1 LAIRSN
7 TSFAA
12 GSSTVNATLDT
23 NQIRIGEQ
31 FRLNLSAVPGPGSFI
46 AFPVIP
52 DTLNGLEVVERGK
65 VDTLQSTPGGPL
77 TLRQQL
83 VLTCFDS
90 GYYVIEPF
98 VFTSGNPD
106 GSTDSLLT
114 EAQLIAVKT
123 IPVDTTKAFKDIK
136 PVMSPPFDWRELL
149 PWLWVL
155 LIVLFLILT
164 GRWLYKRYRRK
175 GRQEPVVTKPTRPA
189 HEIAF
194 EALEKLEKEKLWQQG
209 YYKEYHIRLT
219 DILRGYIEQRFGV
232 ASQESTTDETL
243 IGIRSHLTDA
253 QELAKLEQILRLA
266 DLVKFAKAI
275 PILTENEQ
283 ALTDAR
289 SFITATAIH
298 TGKERQP

>member
-1 LAIRSN
+1 M
-7 TSFAA
+7 AA
-12 GSSTVNATLDT
+12 GSSAVNAKLDT

-31 FRLNLSAVPGPGSFI
+31 FRLNLSAVPGPGSLI
-46 AFPVIP
+46 GFPVIP
-52 DTLNGLEVVERGK
+52 DTLKGLEVVERGK
-65 VDTLQSTPGGPL
+65 VDTLQSSQGGPL

-98 VFTSGNPD
+98 IFTAKNPD

-123 IPVDTTKAFKDIK
+123 VPVDTTKAFKDIK
-136 PVMSPPFDWRELL
+136 PVMDPPFDWRELL
-149 PWLWVL
+149 PWLWTLIAGIL
-155 LIVLFLILT
+155 LALT
-164 GRWLYKRYRRK
+164 VYRLYKRYRRQ

-194 EALEKLEKEKLWQQG
+194 ETLEKLEKEKLWQQG

-219 DILRGYIEQRFGV
+219 DILRSYIEHRFGV

-243 IGIRSHLTDA
+243 QALRSHLTDP
-253 QELAKLEQILRLA
+253 QEQAKLEQILRLA

-275 PILTENEQ
+275 PVVTENEQ
-283 ALTDAR
+283 ALKDSR
-289 SFITATAIH
+289 SFIAATVAL
-298 TGKERQP
+298 TGKEGQP